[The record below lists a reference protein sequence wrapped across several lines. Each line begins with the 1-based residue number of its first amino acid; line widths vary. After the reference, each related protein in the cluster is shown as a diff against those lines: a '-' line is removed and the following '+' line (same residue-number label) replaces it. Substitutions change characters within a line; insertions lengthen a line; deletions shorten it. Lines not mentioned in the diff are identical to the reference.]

1 MAEFFKNVTRYFTF
15 FITITLGVL
24 YVFLERLLPFVKKP
38 MTEIALIALLIATL
52 VFVGFTLRAMLGV
65 S

>member
-1 MAEFFKNVTRYFTF
+1 MADFFKNVGRYFTF

-38 MTEIALIALLIATL
+38 ATAIALMALLLSTL
-52 VFVGFTLRAMLGV
+52 VFVAFTLRAMLGF